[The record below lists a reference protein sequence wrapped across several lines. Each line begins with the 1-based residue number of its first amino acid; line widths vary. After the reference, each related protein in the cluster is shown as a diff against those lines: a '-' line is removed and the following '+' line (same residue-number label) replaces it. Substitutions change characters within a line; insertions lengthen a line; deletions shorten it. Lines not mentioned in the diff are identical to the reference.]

1 MSNCSGPGERRRRGF
16 LSCGGSVITNDR
28 VRRYRL
34 LQQATDHF
42 RPGRNIW
49 LTAATF
55 LDRASQIVRHSD
67 LDLAAV
73 G

>member
-1 MSNCSGPGERRRRGF
+1 
-16 LSCGGSVITNDR
+16 

-55 LDRASQIVRHSD
+55 LDRASEIVRHSD